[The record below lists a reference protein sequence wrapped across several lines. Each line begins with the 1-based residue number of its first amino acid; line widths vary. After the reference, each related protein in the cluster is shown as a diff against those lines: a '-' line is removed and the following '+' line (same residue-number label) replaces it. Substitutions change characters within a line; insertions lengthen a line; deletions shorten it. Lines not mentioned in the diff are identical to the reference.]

1 MERATATAASN
12 EPTPMKQTAQELPNE
27 RSVEGSLP
35 ISCHATLN
43 VFDLNQTSV
52 SDNKVPPLKP
62 KKKGAAKLGTGSMS
76 RKLLPLPLLSL
87 RNRHNCLKLGTSW
100 RLGLAHQNTSTSS
113 SQPL

>member
-1 MERATATAASN
+1 
-12 EPTPMKQTAQELPNE
+12 MKQTAQELPNE

-62 KKKGAAKLGTGSMS
+62 KKKGAARLGTGSMS

-87 RNRHNCLKLGTSW
+87 RNRHKCLNSVRAGV
-100 RLGLAHQNTSTSS
+100 LGLHTRTHRSRAPNPFEVVLNRRRQI
-113 SQPL
+113 